1 MTEPIKETTI
11 LDDYD
16 DDFLREFYSFAP
28 SAPSGR
34 EAAPTIAQ
42 KKNHEGEASAT
53 EEISA
58 TETKL
63 ATLIDH
69 EYSTTASFLNSS
81 MFSAAIE
88 SLISTNMSSSSQ
100 ALTCTTSFSQGTGL
114 SHWVYRSKTKIS
126 TVRSSNLLTST
137 KPNKATVR
145 GRTSRTSND
154 RSFCDEQLTS
164 DSNMKLW
171 NGIKMWNNEMMQFG
185 KANSGKDPNS
195 YKNQIQ
201 TGAQN
206 VNSSDQIAARDT
218 AITSSRTTENLKRII
233 PSNAVGLGPNKK
245 FKNDS
250 RIKISSCERAK
261 VPENIKLSADEK
273 WSLKFNELVAYK
285 EKYGDCL
292 VPAGY
297 EENTSL
303 SNWVSFHRGEY
314 KKMQMNKKNSL
325 TVARF
330 EALEE
335 LGFVWSIRK
344 SSGKVSWEE
353 RFQEL
358 VKYKGVHGD
367 CLVPQTSSQ
376 LGKWVNHQR
385 DAYRNF
391 KFGAKSSNTISPE
404 QVKQLDDIGFVWF
417 LKRRSSWDN
426 MLKKLI
432 DFKEEY
438 GHTMVPK
445 CWKRDPKLGKWCN
458 NQRTAYKH
466 MCDKK
471 VKGARSITLER
482 VKALDSIN
490 FVWNQKVH
498 KETVIEVCF

>member
-376 LGKWVNHQR
+376 LGKW
-385 DAYRNF
+385 
-391 KFGAKSSNTISPE
+391 
-404 QVKQLDDIGFVWF
+404 
-417 LKRRSSWDN
+417 
-426 MLKKLI
+426 
-432 DFKEEY
+432 
-438 GHTMVPK
+438 
-445 CWKRDPKLGKWCN
+445 
-458 NQRTAYKH
+458 
-466 MCDKK
+466 
-471 VKGARSITLER
+471 
-482 VKALDSIN
+482 
-490 FVWNQKVH
+490 
-498 KETVIEVCF
+498 